1 MVIINPM
8 SEQRTKRVIVDPAVR
23 QAEHAFQRMFAR
35 LKSMT
40 REERLAMEI
49 KQGLRNEDG
58 SPKLPEEPPYLSGG

>member
-23 QAEHAFQRMFAR
+23 EAERAFQRVLAQ